1 MREAA
6 ITAGL
11 VHSVGARDRDWR
23 DRLHIITY
31 ASFDPAPL
39 PHLISLGFYHTV
51 NPRQRPCTVRT

>member
-31 ASFDPAPL
+31 ALLSTRASTSFNFTGVL
-39 PHLISLGFYHTV
+39 VI
-51 NPRQRPCTVRT
+51 Q

>member
-11 VHSVGARDRDWR
+11 VHSVGARDRDCWR

-31 ASFDPAPL
+31 ASSSRASTPFNIIGVL
-39 PHLISLGFYHTV
+39 VI
-51 NPRQRPCTVRT
+51 Q